1 MNLPDGLI
9 SPPGLWLGYALYFPI
24 LAHALWRAPWSRLRE
39 NESLH
44 LYLGACVALL
54 VLWTLRADVSP
65 GLTLHLLG
73 ATFLTLMFGWR
84 LALLGMSV
92 VILGN
97 TLYGMSGMAAFSL
110 NALVM
115 GAVPVFVSQAMHG
128 AARRFLPRHLFVYLF
143 VPGFFG
149 AAAAAAASTLAASAL
164 LLAAGVYPLEHLAE
178 HYLPYI
184 LLMLFPEA
192 FVTGAC
198 LSYFVVYHPEWV
210 GTYREELYI
219 KG

>member
-9 SPPGLWLGYALYFPI
+9 PSPWLWLGHALYVPI
-24 LAHALWRAPWSRLRE
+24 LAYALWRAPWPRLKD
-39 NESLH
+39 NASLH
-44 LYLGACVALL
+44 LYLGTCVALL
-54 VLWTLRADVSP
+54 VLWTLRAGVSP

-84 LALLGMSV
+84 LALAGMSA

-97 TLYGMSGMAAFSL
+97 TLYGVGGMATFSL

-128 AARRFLPRHLFVYLF
+128 AARRFLPRHPFVYLF

-149 AAAAAAASTLAASAL
+149 AAVAAAASALVASAL
-164 LLAAGVYPLEHLAE
+164 LFAAGVYPAEYLAE

-184 LLMLFPEA
+184 ALMLFPEA

-210 GTYREELYI
+210 GTYREELYL